1 MPVQN
6 ICKIVTINP
15 LSLPIKVIS
24 KSVSVSGIYAHVFSH
39 NYSKWKRN
47 ISGQYGGLND
57 EYCIII
63 CRYIYMHKNIC
74 IIICIAEFEGKE
86 V

>member
-1 MPVQN
+1 MPIQN
-6 ICKIVTINP
+6 IYKIVAINP

-63 CRYIYMHKNIC
+63 LMHSRVWGQRSLGTRNK
-74 IIICIAEFEGKE
+74 ADPT
-86 V
+86 